1 MVTDEMR
8 RDLATRLRDIGDDDG
23 MAEAWRL
30 RNAVS
35 GSGLCD
41 NAMADVALM
50 ADLLDRPTCENIA
63 KDGFKCSRCRNE
75 WFTGHNFGPL
85 KFKYCPDCGSVVVK

>member
-1 MVTDEMR
+1 MR
-8 RDLATRLRDIGDDDG
+8 RDLAARLREIGNDDG

-41 NAMADVALM
+41 NAMANVALM
-50 ADLLDRPTCENIA
+50 ADYIDRPVCRNAPGGRRTE
-63 KDGFKCSRCRNE
+63 FKCSSC
-75 WFTGHNFGPL
+75 GHMHDFGYG
-85 KFKYCPDCGSVVVK
+85 FNYCPNCGAVVVK